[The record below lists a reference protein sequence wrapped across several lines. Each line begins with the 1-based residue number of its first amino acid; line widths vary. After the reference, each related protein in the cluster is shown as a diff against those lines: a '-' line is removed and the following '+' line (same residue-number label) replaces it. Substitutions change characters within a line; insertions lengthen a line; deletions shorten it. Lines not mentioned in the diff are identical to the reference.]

1 MYEYPEMVLVGKVTW
16 LGGLHQHLQI
26 VLEKVMVTLVFG
38 DVGFSSHVG
47 LKRVLANGCFS
58 LVELLL
64 THTGS

>member
-1 MYEYPEMVLVGKVTW
+1 MVLVGKVTW

-26 VLEKVMVTLVFG
+26 VLEKVMVTLVLG

-47 LKRVLANGCFS
+47 LKRSVLANGCFS
-58 LVELLL
+58 LAELLL